1 MKKILAAVAVVFA
14 AVGLQAAVVAWGTDA
29 IMTPGE
35 GGAFTGT
42 KTAKG
47 SVTGFLWEVDATTYA
62 IYAAALDTVYTEFQ
76 KDGYGALGAITADAT
91 SGTTRKVNLTGT
103 TQYAEGDTAYAIVLY
118 TYNDGEKDW
127 YIANAAKYEGIGT
140 SDAAVAQ
147 LNGFVG
153 GSIEGVAQGSAITGW
168 SEASAVP
175 EPTTGL
181 LLLLGVAGLALRR
194 KQK

>member
-29 IMTPGE
+29 IKTPGE

-42 KTAKG
+42 NAAKG
-47 SVTGFLWEVDATTYA
+47 SVTGYLWEVDAATYA

-76 KDGYGALGAITADAT
+76 KDGYGALGATTAKAT

-127 YIANAAKYEGIGT
+127 YIANAAKYDEMGP
-140 SDAAVAQ
+140 SDASVYS
-147 LNGFVG
+147 LNNYQG
-153 GSIEGVAQGSAITGW
+153 GVVNDVAQGSAITGW
-168 SEASAVP
+168 STASAVP

>member
-29 IMTPGE
+29 IKTPGE

-42 KTAKG
+42 NAAKG
-47 SVTGFLWEVDATTYA
+47 SVTGYLWEVDAATYA

-76 KDGYGALGAITADAT
+76 KDGYGALGATTAKAT

-118 TYNDGEKDW
+118 TYMMVRR
-127 YIANAAKYEGIGT
+127 IGT
-140 SDAAVAQ
+140 LQTQLSMTKWGLPMHRCIASTITRAASLMMSHREAPSLVGPRHLPSQ
-147 LNGFVG
+147 SLPLGF
-153 GSIEGVAQGSAITGW
+153 SSFSA
-168 SEASAVP
+168 
-175 EPTTGL
+175 
-181 LLLLGVAGLALRR
+181 
-194 KQK
+194 